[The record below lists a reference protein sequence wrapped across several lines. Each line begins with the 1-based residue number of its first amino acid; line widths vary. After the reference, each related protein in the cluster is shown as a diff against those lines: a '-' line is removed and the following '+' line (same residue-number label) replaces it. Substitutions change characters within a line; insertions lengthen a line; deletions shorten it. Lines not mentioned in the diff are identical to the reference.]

1 MVALFDEFD
10 ALGKEREDPS
20 EHGEP
25 RRVVNTVLQ
34 MLDAYGGRSIL
45 VAATNHDGMLDNAV
59 WRRFEEVLLLRPPTA
74 AQVRRLLSVKLRGV
88 RCDFDIKDVV
98 ERGWFADATHA
109 DVERVVRRA
118 VKAMVLE
125 GGESRLRLDH
135 LDAARRRARAEL
147 QRTRRRAETKS

>member
-1 MVALFDEFD
+1 MDYALVTGPD
-10 ALGKEREDPS
+10 G
-20 EHGEP
+20 
-25 RRVVNTVLQ
+25 
-34 MLDAYGGRSIL
+34 
-45 VAATNHDGMLDNAV
+45 DGMLDNAV
-59 WRRFEEVLLLRPPTA
+59 WRRFEEVLFLRPPTA

-88 RCDFDIKDVV
+88 RYDFDIKDVV

-135 LDAARRRARAEL
+135 LDAARRRTADTDGIPEFLGYTYVVPQCVEAEVNRQL
-147 QRTRRRAETKS
+147 MGTWPSR